1 MNEETAAPARR
12 NTRPIAIVAG
22 VIVVVVIVLGLWL
35 ASRPAPEQLQ
45 GMVDADEVNVGTKA
59 LARVE
64 RLIAEEGQRV
74 QPGTLLATLSSPE
87 IAGGQAQAQGALDA
101 ARAVA
106 SETNEGARS
115 EDIATLRSTWQAAQ
129 AAADLAAVTSRR
141 TANLYAQGVV
151 AAQRRDEAAAARD
164 SSARNAEAARQQYL
178 KALAGARPQN
188 KQAANAQVRIV
199 EAALRTANA
208 LDRETQLFSP
218 IAGEVARKLV
228 QPGEVVSPVIPAY
241 QVIDIDHP
249 WVALN
254 LREDRY
260 HGLGIGSVLH
270 GHIPALQRDADF
282 KVYLVAPRGDFA
294 TWRAT
299 REASGYDVRTFEIR
313 LHPVSPI
320 EKLRPGMSVLFDW
333 PQ

>member
-1 MNEETAAPARR
+1 MTDEATTPPARGKR
-12 NTRPIAIVAG
+12 SLAIVAG
-22 VIVVVVIVLGLWL
+22 LIVVIVIGLGLWL

-59 LARVE
+59 LARVD

-74 QPGTLLATLSSPE
+74 RPGSLLATLSSPE

-101 ARAVA
+101 ARAIA
-106 SETNEGARS
+106 SETNEGARA
-115 EDIATLRSTWQAAQ
+115 EDIATLRATWQAAQ

-141 TANLYAQGVV
+141 TANLYAEGVV

-164 SSARNAEAARQQYL
+164 SSARNAEAARQQYA

-188 KQAANAQVRIV
+188 RQAANAQVRIA
-199 EAALRTANA
+199 EAALRTADA
-208 LDRETQLFSP
+208 LGRETQLVSP

-228 QPGEVVSPVIPAY
+228 RPGEVVSPVIPAY

-260 HGLGIGSVLH
+260 HAIGVGSVLH
-270 GHIPALQRDADF
+270 GHIPALQRDAAF
-282 KVYLVAPRGDFA
+282 RVYLVAPRGDFA

-313 LHPVSPI
+313 LRPVSAIP
-320 EKLRPGMSVLFDW
+320 KLRPGMSVLFDW